1 MRKSKERKH
10 ELKRISTANKIA
22 KKDKL
27 KNRISDN
34 VVMRIEMDDNF
45 QIIENIIYTFIPKET
60 AERTIHCRM
69 CGKIRESIQ
78 MTLCN
83 MCFELRTR
91 ETLIL

>member
-34 VVMRIEMDDNF
+34 TVMREEMDDNF
-45 QIIENIIYTFIPKET
+45 QIIKNIVYTFIPRK
-60 AERTIHCRM
+60 
-69 CGKIRESIQ
+69 
-78 MTLCN
+78 
-83 MCFELRTR
+83 
-91 ETLIL
+91 TLIL